1 MQTRQKTAI
10 RTIAALLCAVLLCA
24 PVLGCG
30 APKAQ
35 SDETLRV
42 VATIFPLYDW
52 AKNVLGDN
60 PGGASLS
67 LLVQN
72 GVDLHSYAATVDD
85 MIMISSCDLF
95 VYVGGESDD
104 WVKNVLQQAKNPDM
118 VALNLLDVLGDAAKA
133 EELIEGMEGEA
144 EEGALDEH
152 IWLSLKN
159 ASVCTDAI
167 ADALASLDPTNA
179 ESYAANAASYRAKLS
194 ALDDAYAAAVSAA
207 PQKKLLFGDR
217 FPFRYLADDYGLSY
231 YAAFAGCSAETEAS
245 FETILFLAGK
255 VDALSLHT
263 VLVIDGSD
271 RKIAETVVRSTATQD
286 QAIRSLDSMQS
297 VTQQEANAGET
308 YLAVMERNLIVLR
321 DALQ

>member
-1 MQTRQKTAI
+1 
-10 RTIAALLCAVLLCA
+10 
-24 PVLGCG
+24 
-30 APKAQ
+30 
-35 SDETLRV
+35 
-42 VATIFPLYDW
+42 
-52 AKNVLGDN
+52 
-60 PGGASLS
+60 
-67 LLVQN
+67 
-72 GVDLHSYAATVDD
+72 
-85 MIMISSCDLF
+85 
-95 VYVGGESDD
+95 
-104 WVKNVLQQAKNPDM
+104 
-118 VALNLLDVLGDAAKA
+118 
-133 EELIEGMEGEA
+133 MEGEA

-179 ESYAANAASYRAKLS
+179 ESYAANAASYRAKLA

-207 PQKKLLFGDR
+207 PQKTLLFGDR

-231 YAAFAGCSAETEAS
+231 YAAFAGCSAETEAN

-297 VTQQEANAGET
+297 VTQQEADAGET
-308 YLAVMERNLIVLR
+308 YLAVMERNLAVLR